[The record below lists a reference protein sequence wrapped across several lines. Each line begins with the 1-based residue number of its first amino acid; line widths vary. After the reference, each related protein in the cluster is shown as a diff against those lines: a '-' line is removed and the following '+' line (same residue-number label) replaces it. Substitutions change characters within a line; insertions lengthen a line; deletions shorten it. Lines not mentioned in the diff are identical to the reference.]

1 MAVKN
6 GDTVKVHYTGT
17 LTDGT
22 EFDSSH
28 KRNQP
33 IEFSVGAGQMIK
45 GFDNAVIGMEEGEE
59 KSITISP
66 NEAYGE
72 VNEQAVMNIPKE
84 NLSDD
89 FNFSEGDMV
98 NTQTQTGQQLQ
109 AVIRKI
115 EEEQVT
121 LDFNHPLAGQELNF
135 DLQLVEI
142 N

>member
-72 VNEQAVMNIPKE
+72 VNEKAIMSIPKE

>member
-22 EFDSSH
+22 EFDSCH
-28 KRNQP
+28 KRNEP

-45 GFDNAVIGMEEGEE
+45 GFDDAVVGMEEGDE
-59 KSITISP
+59 KRITISP
-66 NEAYGE
+66 TEAYGE
-72 VNEQAVMNIPKE
+72 VNEQAIMTIPRE
-84 NLSDD
+84 SLSDD

-109 AVIRKI
+109 ATIRKI

-135 DLQLVEI
+135 DLELVEI
-142 N
+142 V